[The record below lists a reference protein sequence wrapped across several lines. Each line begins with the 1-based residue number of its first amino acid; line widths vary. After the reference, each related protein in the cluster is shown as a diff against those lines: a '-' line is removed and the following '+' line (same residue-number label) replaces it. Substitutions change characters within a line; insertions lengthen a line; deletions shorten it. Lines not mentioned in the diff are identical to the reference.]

1 MTAQEA
7 TSMSLIVVISP
18 EDSWMTQMAEDKSFL
33 QRNIHN
39 ISVPGRLPNATTQ
52 DLKNQRIRY
61 RSKGFFFKG
70 ELYFQL
76 PDILQAHCCQTTT
89 NIHGYN
95 RDSNPRHDAEIAKLT
110 PHPSWPSHC
119 RRQRRDTNQRQVRLP
134 VLFRRLIR
142 NCFPSV

>member
-1 MTAQEA
+1 MTAGTIVREFLQIKNNKDQVYDDDAQEA
-7 TSMSLIVVISP
+7 TSMSLIAVISP

-76 PDILQAHCCQTTT
+76 PDIL
-89 NIHGYN
+89 
-95 RDSNPRHDAEIAKLT
+95 
-110 PHPSWPSHC
+110 
-119 RRQRRDTNQRQVRLP
+119 
-134 VLFRRLIR
+134 
-142 NCFPSV
+142 

>member
-33 QRNIHN
+33 KRNIHN
-39 ISVPGRLPNATTQ
+39 ICP
-52 DLKNQRIRY
+52 
-61 RSKGFFFKG
+61 RSTAKCNHTGLEEPKEPLQIEGLFFFKR

-76 PDILQAHCCQTTT
+76 SDFLQAHCSQTTT
-89 NIHGYN
+89 NIHGYSRN
-95 RDSNPRHDAEIAKLT
+95 SNPRHDAEIAKLT
-110 PHPSWPSHC
+110 PHPSRPAYC
-119 RRQRRDTNQRQVRLP
+119 RKERGDTSQRQVGLP

-142 NCFPSV
+142 NCFTST